1 MVKPFSQQAE
11 ENTWKIRGLLKKEE
25 CTMDD
30 TKISNMTALELTEQ
44 YSLARLS
51 PVTVT
56 EAMLDR
62 INRINPK
69 INAFHHISTDKALK
83 SAREAE
89 KRWKDGKPLSP
100 IDGVPTAIK
109 DGLLMKGIPVYRG
122 SVANAAEMQEWNAD
136 APVVLRLEEN
146 GAVILGKT
154 TMCDYGML
162 ASGYSSK
169 FGPTRNP
176 WSLDHNSGGSS
187 SGSAAA
193 VAAGLCPIIVGT
205 DIVGSIRNPASF
217 CGLYGH
223 KPSFGRVPFYPQT
236 SPSVCAGPIARSVAD
251 AARLLTIISRPD
263 KRDPTA
269 LPFANVNYEDA
280 IKSEST
286 KFKIGFMRN
295 IGFGPSPHDEVLKIC
310 EAAVKVF
317 EVLGNEIRD
326 ILPPFK
332 NEDIK
337 KAENFYR
344 TRTLAELDL
353 LTPET
358 RAKAEV
364 INTWASEA
372 QNYSGMDHYRDYLG
386 TQDLRSR
393 MFSAME
399 GYDLLLLPTVPIP
412 PYKAENA
419 GLDNGD
425 IFAPWCN
432 TFVFNLTQQPAISV
446 PCGKTSTGLPVG
458 LQIIGR
464 VQEDICVLRAAKTYE
479 DYVGCR
485 VTIPKM

>member
-1 MVKPFSQQAE
+1 
-11 ENTWKIRGLLKKEE
+11 
-25 CTMDD
+25 MDD
-30 TKISNMTALELTEQ
+30 SKIANMTASELTEQ

-193 VAAGLCPIIVGT
+193 VAAGRDKRVQDIAQRAAATTRTKIDDFLVNLGPAQKVDV
-205 DIVGSIRNPASF
+205 DIVDATGDVTPD
-217 CGLYGH
+217 
-223 KPSFGRVPFYPQT
+223 PSQQQSNVAPQLT
-236 SPSVCAGPIARSVAD
+236 SSPSLIERVRQ
-251 AARLLTIISRPD
+251 
-263 KRDPTA
+263 
-269 LPFANVNYEDA
+269 
-280 IKSEST
+280 
-286 KFKIGFMRN
+286 
-295 IGFGPSPHDEVLKIC
+295 
-310 EAAVKVF
+310 
-317 EVLGNEIRD
+317 
-326 ILPPFK
+326 
-332 NEDIK
+332 K
-337 KAENFYR
+337 KAEIVDNFKPAVTGETFQTSGAIGSEDTYGDIGDAKLRARR
-344 TRTLAELDL
+344 TYGPMIDAIQQKNPGINAVSYTH
-353 LTPET
+353 LT
-358 RAKAEV
+358 
-364 INTWASEA
+364 
-372 QNYSGMDHYRDYLG
+372 
-386 TQDLRSR
+386 
-393 MFSAME
+393 
-399 GYDLLLLPTVPIP
+399 LPTNREV
-412 PYKAENA
+412 
-419 GLDNGD
+419 
-425 IFAPWCN
+425 
-432 TFVFNLTQQPAISV
+432 
-446 PCGKTSTGLPVG
+446 
-458 LQIIGR
+458 
-464 VQEDICVLRAAKTYE
+464 
-479 DYVGCR
+479 
-485 VTIPKM
+485 